1 MTLNYVA
8 PVADILLWR
17 DEKKT
22 FTYFLALVLLFY
34 WFFLSGRTFM
44 SSIAKLLL
52 LINVVLFGYGIL
64 SSKM

>member
-8 PVADILLWR
+8 SVADILLWR